1 MAKGGHASRGK
12 FVIETITNFWY
23 SVLKYGDDND
33 ANAFSTKH
41 LTFNGSS
48 ADAGRNRRLGGR
60 LG

>member
-1 MAKGGHASRGK
+1 LAKGGYTCRGK
-12 FVIETITNFWY
+12 FFIETITNFWY

-41 LTFNGSS
+41 LTFYGPS
-48 ADAGRNRRLGGR
+48 AYAGRNRRLGGR

>member
-1 MAKGGHASRGK
+1 MAKGGHTCRGK
-12 FVIETITNFWY
+12 FFIETITNFWY

-41 LTFNGSS
+41 PILNGSS